1 LQSLNITIP
10 YKEKV
15 FNLCSEI
22 SPVASKLKAINT
34 LKLNSER
41 EWSATNTDVEGFIY
55 PLKKLNLTKKQSIV
69 LGSGG
74 AARSV
79 IQGLINLKIS
89 KISVVSRNKSSLDEL
104 IKNFENPVIQN
115 MWNIVHEFNISLEII
130 YDLFDGIESDIKQ
143 NVKIDTRKDLL
154 IYCYRVAGT
163 VGLMMAKILKV
174 SKKQSLKSAIDLGI
188 AMQLT
193 NISRDVIED
202 SKKNR
207 SYINGSFEEIN
218 STIKLADTFYKNSF
232 YSIREIP
239 LSFRF
244 SILVARRIYRK
255 IGYKILKKKTFEN
268 YSKSGKIYVS
278 NFEKVLETILSI
290 YDLIILSLLNKNDDQ
305 IEHDHLL
312 INKEINLDERI

>member
-1 LQSLNITIP
+1 MSSKNYLSIYAKSFNWAGFFLPKKTYKNCSYLYDFCRVVDNIADDEGEIEI
-10 YKEKV
+10 KKV
-15 FNLCSEI
+15 KFQKFVS
-22 SPVASKLKAINT
+22 
-34 LKLNSER
+34 
-41 EWSATNTDVEGFIY
+41 DF
-55 PLKKLNLTKKQSIV
+55 KQ
-69 LGSGG
+69 
-74 AARSV
+74 
-79 IQGLINLKIS
+79 
-89 KISVVSRNKSSLDEL
+89 
-104 IKNFENPVIQN
+104 KNFENPVIQN
-115 MWNIVHEFNISLEII
+115 MWNIIHEFNISLEII

-207 SYINGSFEEIN
+207 SYINGNFEEIN
-218 STIKLADTFYKNSF
+218 STIQLADTFYKNSF

-290 YDLIILSLLNKNDDQ
+290 YDLIILSLQNKNDDQ

>member
-1 LQSLNITIP
+1 MSSKNYLSIYAKSFNWAGFFLPKKTYKNCSYLYDFCRVVDNIADD
-10 YKEKV
+10 ED
-15 FNLCSEI
+15 EI
-22 SPVASKLKAINT
+22 EI
-34 LKLNSER
+34 
-41 EWSATNTDVEGFIY
+41 
-55 PLKKLNLTKKQSIV
+55 KKIKFQKFVSDFKQ
-69 LGSGG
+69 
-74 AARSV
+74 
-79 IQGLINLKIS
+79 
-89 KISVVSRNKSSLDEL
+89 
-104 IKNFENPVIQN
+104 KNFENPVIQN
-115 MWNIVHEFNISLEII
+115 MWNIIHEFNISLEII

-163 VGLMMAKILKV
+163 VGLMMAKILNV
-174 SKKQSLKSAIDLGI
+174 NKKQSLKSAIDLGI

-207 SYINGSFEEIN
+207 SYINGNFEEIN

-268 YSKSGKIYVS
+268 YSKSGKIFVS
-278 NFEKVLETILSI
+278 NLEKVLETILSI